1 VKVGD
6 LVSYRTHLVNKEF
19 QGKFFVVLATK
30 EHNGFHTA
38 KIIRIDGSDCFIA
51 PVLHLTVIQK
61 AKGGLNE
68 LQCE

>member
-1 VKVGD
+1 MKVGD

-38 KIIRIDGSDCFIA
+38 KIVTIDGSESYIA
-51 PVLHLTVIQK
+51 PVLHLTIIQK
-61 AKGGLNE
+61 SIREIK
-68 LQCE
+68 